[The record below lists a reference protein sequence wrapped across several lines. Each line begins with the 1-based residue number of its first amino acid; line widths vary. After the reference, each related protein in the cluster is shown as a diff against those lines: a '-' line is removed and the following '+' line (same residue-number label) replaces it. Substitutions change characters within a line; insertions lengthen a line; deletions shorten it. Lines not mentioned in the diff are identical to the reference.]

1 MRGRWSVGTAAA
13 IVVVVAAPGAARAQE
28 DVGALIAIIEKQPEG
43 MERAAW
49 KEKRRDA
56 ARKLGASG
64 DRRAVP
70 VLIRLAEGES
80 FDIVGEIAIDG
91 LGKLGDASAVPA
103 LERIAADA
111 SRDRAQRDLARKS
124 LAKLG
129 GPRPA
134 PTPPGPAPTPPTT
147 TPGGPKSAPTP
158 AVPAPVP
165 PMPVPDDRVAQPDD
179 GTVLGV
185 GDLGSEPRPRGV
197 DGDAELPPAAPAWGD
212 DVLGASESLT
222 FAVGAASLGYDTL
235 RDRSTFNLDAESHYA
250 RRLERDRSAWGI
262 TGDADVIAGLFN
274 PADDV
279 NGNASSRALIVDLA
293 GGAEYRAYGGGGIYG
308 VGQAALAGRLHYLS
322 YTPSDPTNPPTKDVR
337 SAVDLGVAIGGGHGR
352 VLDTGARMRAQQL
365 ARVLERARALGRPID
380 DALARRLQATWWSL
394 RRDRTAYRQLTAT
407 VAILREAGVLLGE
420 PDAGTTYELLAVLRD
435 PSFDGRPDGVDA
447 QILVGESY
455 LMRDVRYDDDAD
467 PDEGRFEMALVR
479 VRAARQL
486 SLASDA
492 VATLDARYRILA
504 PEDETAPWQATLG
517 ARWRRFAH
525 GDHGDLLGALDAGA
539 VLLASD
545 DDRDDTD
552 LGLRLAGEVGWTWS
566 LDRASSVR
574 VAGTAAVESKEL
586 FFGASL
592 SAAYGFLDGTFA
604 LSMPP
609 TL

>member
-1 MRGRWSVGTAAA
+1 MRGRWITGAAVA
-13 IVVVVAAPGAARAQE
+13 VAGIVVASPAHAQE
-28 DVGALIAIIEKQPEG
+28 DVGALIGIIEKQPEG
-43 MERAAW
+43 MDRAAW
-49 KEKRRDA
+49 KEKRREA

-64 DRRAVP
+64 DKRAVP
-70 VLIRLAEGES
+70 VMIRLAEGES
-80 FDIVGEIAIDG
+80 YDIVGEIAIDA

-103 LERIAADA
+103 LERIANDP
-111 SRDRAQRDLARKS
+111 SRDRAQRELARKS

-134 PTPPGPAPTPPTT
+134 PTPAPVPPPTPTPTPTPVPAPTP
-147 TPGGPKSAPTP
+147 
-158 AVPAPVP
+158 VPVP
-165 PMPVPDDRVAQPDD
+165 PPDRVAQPD
-179 GTVLGV
+179 GGVLGV
-185 GDLGSEPRPRGV
+185 GGLGSEPPRG
-197 DGDAELPPAAPAWGD
+197 AEVPPPAAPDWGD
-212 DVLGASESLT
+212 DVRGASESLT

-250 RRLERDRSAWGI
+250 RRVDRDRSAWAI

-274 PADDV
+274 PTGDAI
-279 NGNASSRALIVDLA
+279 GNATSRALIVDLA
-293 GGAEYRAYGGGGIYG
+293 GGAEFRAYSGGGIYG
-308 VGQAALAGRLHYLS
+308 VGQAALAGRVHYLS
-322 YTPSDPTNPPTKDVR
+322 YTPADPAAPPTKDVR
-337 SAVDLGVAIGGGHGR
+337 SAVDIGVAIGGGYGR

-380 DALARRLQATWWSL
+380 DSLARRLQATWWSL

-435 PSFDGRPDGVDA
+435 PSFDGRLDGIDA
-447 QILVGESY
+447 QVLVGESY
-455 LMRDVRYDDDAD
+455 LMRDVRYGDDAD

-504 PEDETAPWQATLG
+504 PEDETAPWQATIG

-566 LDRASSVR
+566 LNRASSVR

-592 SAAYGFLDGTFA
+592 TAAYGFLDGTFA
-604 LSMPP
+604 LSLPP